1 MFPAKD
7 SKSCAT
13 PNTTVHQGRQN
24 VLGHHKQ
31 GNAHPQ
37 ARRPLALEWEGR
49 GHGRRSSAG
58 LRLVSPHPGR
68 GQLSTAAR
76 AASVSSSA
84 KQGTGG
90 VSSSRSSR
98 LCKDSVS
105 SSVLRRCW
113 LLEEALLSPGDSPTV
128 PWGAPQLSPWGRSP
142 LPPGEAPPLPP
153 EGSPAVPSGGGGPCC
168 PLRGLHGCP
177 LGGSPAVPWGAPQL
191 PPHGRPPGCQ
201 EYQPHHV
208 WNAKT
213 KTPQVRFYEA
223 LAPRLQVENRF
234 TRFWDRLVP
243 KLLLK
248 RHLPPQHPLP
258 PSVTLGPAPAPHLLY
273 NRPRGLALGEPRPP
287 WNHSR
292 PPAPAAP
299 SPPARG
305 LCWAATSG
313 SSPTPRGSP
322 LQIPTPAGT
331 SLEGTGCPQQPPP
344 GPTAAHTVSAH
355 GCRRTGRIRSRVN
368 LQWDFSFSGCE

>member
-13 PNTTVHQGRQN
+13 PDTTVHQGRQN

-153 EGSPAVPSGGGGPCC
+153 EGSPAVPSGGGSLLSPQGTPRLSSGGLPC
-168 PLRGLHGCP
+168 CP
-177 LGGSPAVPWGAPQL
+177 LGGSPAAPSRQ
-191 PPHGRPPGCQ
+191 
-201 EYQPHHV
+201 
-208 WNAKT
+208 
-213 KTPQVRFYEA
+213 
-223 LAPRLQVENRF
+223 APRLSG
-234 TRFWDRLVP
+234 VP
-243 KLLLK
+243 
-248 RHLPPQHPLP
+248 
-258 PSVTLGPAPAPHLLY
+258 T
-273 NRPRGLALGEPRPP
+273 
-287 WNHSR
+287 
-292 PPAPAAP
+292 
-299 SPPARG
+299 
-305 LCWAATSG
+305 TSCLERQDQDP
-313 SSPTPRGSP
+313 SSPI
-322 LQIPTPAGT
+322 L
-331 SLEGTGCPQQPPP
+331 
-344 GPTAAHTVSAH
+344 
-355 GCRRTGRIRSRVN
+355 
-368 LQWDFSFSGCE
+368 